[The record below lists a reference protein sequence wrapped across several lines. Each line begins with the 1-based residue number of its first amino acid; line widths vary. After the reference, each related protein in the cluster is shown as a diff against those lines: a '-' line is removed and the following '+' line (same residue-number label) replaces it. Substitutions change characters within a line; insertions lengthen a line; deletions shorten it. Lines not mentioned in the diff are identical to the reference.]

1 MCFFTSLVKVLARTF
16 AQRGT
21 HLNAMT
27 SMHLAAPVHRAARR
41 RAGWVLLCAAMAI
54 APHTA
59 ADVVERDV
67 TPQVERAQ
75 AQQRLDLSLRQARR
89 PQPPGLVSSDAS
101 LRLGQRHAVER
112 LRQQAL
118 QSEQRFELG
127 RRRGQPDGAA
137 RESLQQRF
145 AQQHREQMRRNRDY
159 P

>member
-1 MCFFTSLVKVLARTF
+1 
-16 AQRGT
+16 
-21 HLNAMT
+21 
-27 SMHLAAPVHRAARR
+27 MHHAAPAPGPARR
-41 RAGWVLLCAAMAI
+41 RSRAGPLLLCAALGLAQH
-54 APHTA
+54 AA

-67 TPQVERAQ
+67 TPQIEGAQ
-75 AQQRLDLSLRQARR
+75 AQQRLDLTLQQARR
-89 PQPPGLVSSDAS
+89 PRPPGLVSSDAS

-127 RRRGQPDGAA
+127 RRGGQPRAGAG
-137 RESLQQRF
+137 ESLQQRF